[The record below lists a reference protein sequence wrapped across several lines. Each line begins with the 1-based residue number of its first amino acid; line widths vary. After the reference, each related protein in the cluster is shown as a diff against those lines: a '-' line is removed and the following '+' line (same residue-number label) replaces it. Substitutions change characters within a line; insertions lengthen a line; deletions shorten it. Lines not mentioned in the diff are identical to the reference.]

1 MMNFNEFKELV
12 IAECAEQGI
21 TEYEL
26 YYQAGESISVDVF
39 QHSLNEF
46 TSSRSGGVCFR
57 CIVGG
62 KMGYA
67 STEDLSAQQAR
78 EVVAKAADSAAVLE
92 AEEQVFLGEGGQE
105 YEPLELKSYELATTE
120 ALIAKVLETQE
131 KLYAAD
137 PMVIDG
143 CQTQGFLE
151 RSEIAIYN
159 SKGLDLHYAN
169 SASGLVAAGVVSN
182 GEEMA
187 DDYQIKLGKLD
198 QIDTDEMVRKAV
210 DGAKEKLGGGPA
222 PTGQYPV
229 VFSPKAMC
237 SLLQVFS
244 SVFSS
249 ESAQKGLSRLDKS
262 EGEVIAA
269 PIVTL
274 VDDPFHKD
282 NPEPINFDAE
292 GSPTHCKKVIE
303 NGRLNTLL
311 YNLKTAAVAGKKTT
325 GNASKAGYDGA
336 VAVRPF
342 TMYLENGDLTEEALL
357 AKAGNGVY
365 INSLG
370 GLHAGANAIS
380 GDFSLQSAG
389 FLIENGVKTEH
400 VKAFTVAGNFY
411 ELLKNIVALGNDCTL
426 PSAMGKTAFGS
437 PTVLV
442 EGLSVA
448 GK

>member
-1 MMNFNEFKELV
+1 MNFNEFKELV
-12 IAECAEQGI
+12 IAECAALGI

-26 YYQAGESISVDVF
+26 YYQAGESTSVDAF

-57 CIVGG
+57 CIVDG

-67 STEDLSAQQAR
+67 STEALSAQQAK
-78 EVVAKAADSAAVLE
+78 EVVAKAADSASVLE

-105 YEPLELKSYELATTE
+105 YEPLDLKPYELPTTE

-131 KLYAAD
+131 KIYAAD
-137 PMVIDG
+137 PAVIDG
-143 CQTQGFLE
+143 CQTQGILE

-169 SASGLVAAGVVSN
+169 NASGLIAVGVVTNGQEMSN
-182 GEEMA
+182 
-187 DDYQIKLGKLD
+187 DYQIKLGKLD
-198 QIDTDEMVRKAV
+198 EIDTDTLVKKAV

-229 VFSPKAMC
+229 VFDPDAMC

-249 ESAQKGLSRLDKS
+249 EAAQKGLSLLANS
-262 EGEVIAA
+262 EGEIIASPA
-269 PIVTL
+269 VTL

-292 GSPTHCKKVIE
+292 GSPTPCKKVIE
-303 NGRLNTLL
+303 IGRLNTLL
-311 YNLKTAAVAGKKTT
+311 YNLKTAAVAGKNTT

-342 TMYLENGDLTEEALL
+342 TMYLENGDLTEEELL

-370 GLHAGANAIS
+370 GLHAGANPIS

-400 VKAFTVAGNFY
+400 VKSFTVAGNFY
-411 ELLKNIVALGNDCTL
+411 ELLKNITALANNCIL
-426 PSAMGKTAFGS
+426 PSAMGMTTFGS
-437 PTVLV
+437 PSVLV
-442 EGLSVA
+442 DGLSIA